1 MVSELRSVVDLW
13 GFRSPPELVTCGD
26 RQPGMIADVSLLH
39 GGAASASSL
48 AAEDQ
53 VRPERLGILQHRLSR
68 AWARPG
74 RHRIGSRHPRPPRD
88 PRRHGHDLPVRS
100 GAASGDRAWICRAGG
115 LAVVDGTGPDGGQA
129 TRRPGRSGD
138 RPARPGRGSVNRQ
151 RPITYPPRALSRA
164 CRFQPTNGAGNL
176 TVKLRP
182 YRSALVDTR
191 HRRASYCRPGHRVRS
206 APRAGSPQQSALSG
220 DPPGHRQGSAWMAN
234 RLAGLRPLILE
245 TSLSGR
251 SLRVGRSSSRSVKA
265 PPGPCP
271 RDLLRELDDK
281 SVGVGDMHCAMS
293 PRSIHRTS
301 QQRDAALAQPGSDQI
316 DVRDEEN
323 DLCSRARSNR
333 TTGQP
338 LRPSLLVEG
347 EAGRA

>member
-1 MVSELRSVVDLW
+1 MTATLDLRRPCSSRVTGSRRMQVRQTRVSRGWVRRGGYGRVLGPVPGSRRHDPGAVYPRRTPGWASPVEQVRWVGEQPVAVRRLW

-53 VRPERLGILQHRLSR
+53 VRPERLGLLQHRLSR

-74 RHRIGSRHPRPPRD
+74 RHRIRSRHPRPPRD
-88 PRRHGHDLPVRS
+88 PRRHGHDLPVLS

-129 TRRPGRSGD
+129 TRRLGRSGD
-138 RPARPGRGSVNRQ
+138 RPARPGRGPVNRQ

-206 APRAGSPQQSALSG
+206 APCAGSPQQSALSG
-220 DPPGHRQGSAWMAN
+220 DPPGHRQG
-234 RLAGLRPLILE
+234 
-245 TSLSGR
+245 
-251 SLRVGRSSSRSVKA
+251 
-265 PPGPCP
+265 
-271 RDLLRELDDK
+271 
-281 SVGVGDMHCAMS
+281 
-293 PRSIHRTS
+293 
-301 QQRDAALAQPGSDQI
+301 
-316 DVRDEEN
+316 
-323 DLCSRARSNR
+323 
-333 TTGQP
+333 
-338 LRPSLLVEG
+338 
-347 EAGRA
+347 